1 MFVGDSLASIFGF
14 KMCLIYVIKYFPEME
29 QEWLLI
35 HWHTVAN
42 DSDEVEK

>member
-29 QEWLLI
+29 QEWFSVDTLAYRSERLG
-35 HWHTVAN
+35 
-42 DSDEVEK
+42 